1 LSASGGTTDINRIKQ
16 SAEFQELVDRLW
28 ERWRGKKV
36 TRDVRGRPNRRS
48 FANFLA
54 NVILAAYR
62 ARVPDPY
69 KDIDWEHVID
79 PDLSPSE
86 NYGLLEQR
94 LGLRFEERPPI
105 PGETDEDVLRS
116 QIESTEL
123 QIRELDF
130 MIRHGQDERGNRLTP
145 EQIESLRRQK
155 EDLEKFLEAL
165 RRKLEEVEAKKPLP
179 TPERGRGAPRRR
191 ARPAEERAP
200 APAPAPAP
208 QPAPPAEEEEVE
220 RARLW
225 ELFAL
230 ALTAAGL
237 DPSQYEDEFES
248 IYNAVRGRPY
258 LEKFRAV
265 MRHASAIIK
274 ENRPEVYVP
283 TEAITRQVEEAVRR
297 ELESLAERLTPP
309 APPRPEE
316 YLTAA
321 EAELASV
328 PPEESIQMVPVD
340 AVDLTPEECG
350 GHNYIWAP
358 DANALGL
365 MRGYGVSTWVI
376 RKFFTCPERWWGE
389 ANGSTDLEFTVE
401 TMREINEVPR
411 FFADWLMELAKAIDD
426 RYEEEGRLRGITRL
440 SEFRKRHRGPITSVG
455 R

>member
-1 LSASGGTTDINRIKQ
+1 MSESGTPDISRVKQ
-16 SAEFQELVDRLW
+16 SAEFQRLADRLW
-28 ERWRGKKV
+28 DKWRGRRV
-36 TRDVRGRPNRRS
+36 TLDSRGRPNRLV
-48 FANFLA
+48 FTNFLA
-54 NVILAAYR
+54 RAVQVAYE
-62 ARVPDPY
+62 AGVPDPY

-105 PGETDEDVLRS
+105 PGETDEDTLRS

-145 EQIESLRRQK
+145 EQIEALRKEK
-155 EDLEKFLEAL
+155 EDLEKYLEEL
-165 RRKLEEVEAKKPLP
+165 RRQLEEVEAKKPLP

-191 ARPAEERAP
+191 ARPAEEMAP
-200 APAPAPAP
+200 APAPAP
-208 QPAPPAEEEEVE
+208 PAPPAEEEEVE

-248 IYNAVRGRPY
+248 IYNTVRGRPY

-340 AVDLTPEECG
+340 AVDLSPEECG

>member
-1 LSASGGTTDINRIKQ
+1 MSASGGTTDINRIKQ

-145 EQIESLRRQK
+145 EQIEALRKQK
-155 EDLEKFLEAL
+155 EDLEKYLEAL
-165 RRKLEEVEAKKPLP
+165 RKQLEEIEAKKPP
-179 TPERGRGAPRRR
+179 APPPRERERGAPRRR

-200 APAPAPAP
+200 AP
-208 QPAPPAEEEEVE
+208 QPAPPAAPTPEEE
-220 RARLW
+220 RQRLW
-225 ELFAL
+225 EAFSIAL
-230 ALTAAGL
+230 VSAGL
-237 DPSQYEDEFES
+237 DPTEFMEDFEGA
-248 IYNAVRGRPY
+248 Y
-258 LEKFRAV
+258 
-265 MRHASAIIK
+265 
-274 ENRPEVYVP
+274 
-283 TEAITRQVEEAVRR
+283 
-297 ELESLAERLTPP
+297 
-309 APPRPEE
+309 
-316 YLTAA
+316 
-321 EAELASV
+321 
-328 PPEESIQMVPVD
+328 
-340 AVDLTPEECG
+340 
-350 GHNYIWAP
+350 
-358 DANALGL
+358 
-365 MRGYGVSTWVI
+365 
-376 RKFFTCPERWWGE
+376 
-389 ANGSTDLEFTVE
+389 
-401 TMREINEVPR
+401 
-411 FFADWLMELAKAIDD
+411 
-426 RYEEEGRLRGITRL
+426 RL
-440 SEFRKRHRGPITSVG
+440 SLIHI
-455 R
+455 

>member
-1 LSASGGTTDINRIKQ
+1 MSASGGTTDINRIKQ

-28 ERWRGKKV
+28 EKWRGKKV
-36 TRDVRGRPNRRS
+36 TRDPRGRPNRRS

-62 ARVPDPY
+62 ARIPDPY
-69 KDIDWEHVID
+69 KDVDWEHVID

-86 NYGLLEQR
+86 NYGLLEQQ

-105 PGETDEDVLRS
+105 PGETDEDMLRS
-116 QIESTEL
+116 QIESTEK
-123 QIRELDF
+123 QIMDLDF
-130 MIRHGQDERGNRLTP
+130 MIRYGQDEHGNRLRP
-145 EQIESLRRQK
+145 EQIEALRKEK
-155 EDLEKFLEAL
+155 EDLEKELEAL
-165 RRKLEEVEAKKPLP
+165 RRQLEEIEAKKPLP

-191 ARPAEERAP
+191 ARPAEER

-237 DPSQYEDEFES
+237 DPTQYEDEFES

-265 MRHASAIIK
+265 MRHASALIK

-340 AVDLTPEECG
+340 AVNLTPEECG